1 LVTGGFKIIG
11 QNGYYVMGVSI
22 CHSDNQD
29 LYREKIEGDK
39 YLLNGT
45 WRDLKIRN
53 EVIYVK
59 TSEGL
64 IKEEI
69 QVR

>member
-1 LVTGGFKIIG
+1 LVTGGIKIIG

-22 CHSDNQD
+22 CHGDNQD

-39 YLLNGT
+39 YLLDGT
-45 WRDLKIRN
+45 WRYLKIRN
-53 EVIYVK
+53 ESLYVK

-64 IKEEI
+64 VK
-69 QVR
+69 

>member
-1 LVTGGFKIIG
+1 
-11 QNGYYVMGVSI
+11 MGVSI